1 MPNTPR
7 HPWAR
12 FPWLSV
18 TGLGLMGAAGLWY
31 GALHLDRP
39 LIIAAGA
46 GIVLGAGAV
55 ALLRVSRRSAGP
67 MRSKPARS
75 PAFGRKKLAAARDP
89 LADIDLTL
97 FPGQHDLKRLGLRE
111 KLKALRDH
119 PDTPHEEKE
128 AAEEALRR
136 QARTLN

>member
-12 FPWLSV
+12 FPWLSA

-39 LIIAAGA
+39 TLIATGA

-55 ALLRVSRRSAGP
+55 ALLRVSRRSTGP
-67 MRSKPARS
+67 IRSKPV
-75 PAFGRKKLAAARDP
+75 PHPVFGRKKLAAVHDP

-97 FPGQHDLKRLGLRE
+97 FPGQHDLKRL
-111 KLKALRDH
+111 
-119 PDTPHEEKE
+119 
-128 AAEEALRR
+128 
-136 QARTLN
+136 